1 MSILIHD
8 AKMKLQADLEV
19 SAFETL
25 KVHDILYADDTL
37 LIAQS
42 KAVIE
47 SYMQCIGECGKQYGM
62 VFNRDKLECMNI
74 RCDVEL
80 HNEVGDIIQCKDNL
94 KYLGSILAADGHS
107 EQIVASRLGMAKQE
121 FSALAKFWKHAAVS
135 NKKKYHIYEACVLSK
150 LMYGLESIVLSSASL
165 RKINGFHV
173 SCCRKILRIS
183 ASYISRV
190 SNKYILQQL
199 DTWQLSTKLL
209 QRQMLFMGTIARS
222 EIDILRNSV
231 FKPGSLELI
240 VRSNR
245 RRGRPRTEWS
255 SFVWKH
261 CCEAAGHD
269 IEQNIRNKSKWT
281 RTVKEYCKNVA

>member
-8 AKMKLQADLEV
+8 AKVKLQADLEV

-80 HNEVGDIIQCKDNL
+80 HNEVGDIIQRKDSL

-121 FSALAKFWKHAAVS
+121 FSALAKFWQHAAVS

-261 CCEAAGHD
+261 CCEAAGQD
-269 IEQNIRNKSKWT
+269 IEQSIRHKSKWA
-281 RTVKEYCKNVA
+281 RVVKEYCKGVA